1 LQVKVFSKESRASL
15 ICDLYMSLLYEQE
28 EDKRE
33 QTPEEYLIQHKK
45 QLKNRALWSIGIG
58 LAIVLFN
65 IFLMW
70 IIVNLP
76 DLDLGISRKDFFS
89 LLFRN
94 IFFLIGLFFLV
105 AGIWW
110 FYESQRIT
118 LEDITLSPEAIAFV
132 EKAAETRPSYSYII
146 LACLVAV
153 FFFQLMTFIDNNG
166 DFRAF
171 TIAGLVKPDAWVNRE
186 YWRIL
191 TSAFLHGGF
200 LHIYFN
206 AQAFYGF
213 ASLIEVISNRAR
225 MAIVFLLSIV
235 GGGILSMIFLPEGVS
250 VGASGGIMGLIG
262 YLAVYGYRR
271 KRHLPPNFFRSMLI
285 NIIFV
290 AAFGIVAYRIID
302 NFAHLGGLLVG
313 LTYGFLTIPR
323 KISEDPR
330 FITPLTEAAGM
341 IAMGVL
347 VFFAIL
353 TILLITEYV
362 RL

>member
-1 LQVKVFSKESRASL
+1 
-15 ICDLYMSLLYEQE
+15 MSLLYERE
-28 EDKRE
+28 ENLQE
-33 QTPEEYLIQHKK
+33 QTPEEYLLQYKK
-45 QLKNRALWSIGIG
+45 QLKNRALWSIGVG
-58 LAIVLFN
+58 LSIVIFN
-65 IFLMW
+65 IVLMW

-94 IFFLIGLFFLV
+94 VFFLIGLFFLV
-105 AGIWW
+105 AGLWW
-110 FYESQRIT
+110 LYESRKIT
-118 LEDITLSPEAIAFV
+118 LEDITLSPEAAAFI
-132 EKAAETRPSYSYII
+132 EKASEIRPTYSYII
-146 LACLVAV
+146 LACLVTV
-153 FFFQLMTFIDNNG
+153 FFFQLMTLIDRNG

-171 TIAGLVKPDAWVNRE
+171 TIAGLVKPDTWEKNE

-213 ASLIEVISNRAR
+213 ASLIEAVSNRAR
-225 MAIVFLLSIV
+225 MALVFLFSII
-235 GGGILSMIFLPEGVS
+235 GGGLMSMIFLPEGIS

-271 KRHLPPNFFRSMLI
+271 KRQLPPNFLRSMLI
-285 NIIFV
+285 NIGFV

-313 LTYGFLTIPR
+313 LIYGLLTVPR
-323 KISEDPR
+323 RISEDPR
-330 FITPLTEAAGM
+330 AVTPLTEAAGM

-353 TILLITEYV
+353 TILLMTEYV
-362 RL
+362 VF